1 MKAPFYCL
9 LSIALLSF
17 SPLWAKDNLET
28 MEKLKTIRLPKVDF
42 WEITFS
48 EAIEIIRIQ
57 AHTHDPDEDPRKK
70 GVNFVMRDV
79 RSDRPVTLT
88 LTNARLGS
96 VLHKLCKIS
105 GNSMKIDKYAVI
117 FTRVQE

>member
-1 MKAPFYCL
+1 M
-9 LSIALLSF
+9 
-17 SPLWAKDNLET
+17 
-28 MEKLKTIRLPKVDF
+28 PKVDF
-42 WEITFS
+42 WELTFS

-57 AHTHDPDEDPRKK
+57 ARMHDPEEDHRKK

-79 RSDRPVTLT
+79 REDRPVTLT